1 MTSGEMLSSY
11 ISATSSKATN
21 NEISVR
27 SKHVREWSMSMKSL
41 ASTLSCT
48 QTTNKC
54 NTWTQRSNKQINKQ
68 RNKETNTPRHVL
80 KHPTPPD
87 RQSRRPI
94 SSASKSQWVAA
105 PSPQHNTRRR
115 KWEIASCSA
124 KHSLGGNSEQW
135 GFLWFSHRNMLQ
147 VWVEK
152 MMHCNY
158 YQLLSV
164 PISCYTSLQIAN

>member
-54 NTWTQRSNKQINKQ
+54 NTFMDPTLEQANEQTKKQN
-68 RNKETNTPRHVL
+68 ETNTHKHVL
-80 KHPTPPD
+80 KHPTPQTLKVD
-87 RQSRRPI
+87 G
-94 SSASKSQWVAA
+94 
-105 PSPQHNTRRR
+105 PSPPLLRANELLHHLHSTTRAEENE
-115 KWEIASCSA
+115 KLHHALQNIALA
-124 KHSLGGNSEQW
+124 ATLNNEV
-135 GFLWFSHRNMLQ
+135 FS
-147 VWVEK
+147 
-152 MMHCNY
+152 
-158 YQLLSV
+158 
-164 PISCYTSLQIAN
+164 